1 MCFSAPASF
10 ATAVVT
16 GVIGIVAISRTTQR
30 RELPLALVPLIF
42 AIQQGIEGV
51 LWLTLPEDTPAVSF
65 GGLVNAYLFFAQVFW
80 PVFAP
85 FAVLTMERGEGRRRL
100 IWALQVLGAAVGAY
114 FLVGLLTHPHSAAI
128 IDDHI
133 VYATEYR
140 FPLALGGAYLAATSL
155 PMLLSTRRT
164 LVMLGVIVALGC
176 VVAYLA
182 YWQSFASVWCFF
194 AAGASSIILAHFALI
209 RRAAIQRSA

>member
-80 PVFAP
+80 PVFALCRSDDG
-85 FAVLTMERGEGRRRL
+85 ARRGPS
-100 IWALQVLGAAVGAY
+100 A
-114 FLVGLLTHPHSAAI
+114 PHMGTASA
-128 IDDHI
+128 
-133 VYATEYR
+133 R
-140 FPLALGGAYLAATSL
+140 GCCGCLFPGWPADPS
-155 PMLLSTRRT
+155 P
-164 LVMLGVIVALGC
+164 
-176 VVAYLA
+176 
-182 YWQSFASVWCFF
+182 
-194 AAGASSIILAHFALI
+194 
-209 RRAAIQRSA
+209 